1 MSSNSTNSTGCGAD
15 LRTPTDYERPYRP
28 APVRL
33 LNALGRGVDRLRA
46 NPGLDVEAMLV
57 RARRR
62 TGLSDYGDA
71 WFVEPLRVLVD
82 SINGEACLTP
92 VGRWIQRQRIEAALA
107 TRLRLE
113 DLLRRHPE
121 IRDIDLGDVIV
132 IAGLQRTGTT
142 ALHRL
147 IASHPEIR
155 AVSAWEGMNPLPLPG
170 DAPGRPRARLRR
182 ARLAERGIAYLA
194 PAFFA
199 VHPAEHDA
207 PEEDVLLL
215 DLCFMSQSA
224 EATMHVP
231 SYARWLANQDH
242 TRCYEYFRTVLR
254 ALAWQHPVKH
264 WVLKTPH
271 HLEYL
276 EVLLAVFPEATVV
289 QTHRDPLH
297 SVVSFCSMV
306 AHGRGVFSDRVDPH
320 EVAAHW
326 VRKAWRMVERAA
338 DVRAVADPA
347 RFVDVS
353 YKDFLEDPI
362 AQLRRIYGR
371 AGIPFGDDALRA
383 AEETVRRNVQHRY
396 GRHVYDPAS
405 FGLTAESIDRCFEP
419 YRDRHAIPW
428 ERAWPP

>member
-1 MSSNSTNSTGCGAD
+1 METT
-15 LRTPTDYERPYRP
+15 TDYERPYRP
-28 APVRL
+28 APVRV
-33 LNALGRGVDRLRA
+33 LNAVGRGIDRFRA
-46 NPGLDVEAMLV
+46 DPRLDVGTMLV
-57 RARRR
+57 RARKR
-62 TGLSDYGDA
+62 TGLSDYGDD
-71 WFVEPLRVLVD
+71 WFLEPLRVLVD
-82 SINGEACLTP
+82 SINGEAQLTP

-121 IRDIDLGDVIV
+121 IHDIDLGGVIV

-142 ALHRL
+142 TLHRL
-147 IASHPEIR
+147 IASHPKVR
-155 AVSAWEGMNPLPLPG
+155 AVTAWEGMNPLPLPG
-170 DAPGRPRARLRR
+170 DRPDRPRARLRR
-182 ARLAERGIAYLA
+182 ARWAERGIAYLA

-224 EATMHVP
+224 EATMQVP
-231 SYARWLANQDH
+231 SYSRWLAGQDH

-254 ALAWQHPVKH
+254 ALAWQRPTRH

-276 EVLLAVFPEATVV
+276 DVLLAVFPQAIVA
-289 QTHRDPLH
+289 QTHRDPGQC
-297 SVVSFCSMV
+297 VASFCSMV
-306 AHGRGVFSDRVDPH
+306 AHGRGVFSDRVDPR

-326 VRKAWRMVERAA
+326 VRKIRNMVDRAA
-338 DVRAVADPA
+338 AVRAASDSD

-353 YKDFLEDPI
+353 YYELLRDPI
-362 AQLRRIYGR
+362 AQLRRIHER
-371 AGIPFGDDALRA
+371 AGIPFGHDVLRA
-383 AEETVRRNVQHRY
+383 AEDTVRHNPQHRY

-405 FGLTAESIDRCFEP
+405 FGLTAESIERCFGS
-419 YRDRHAIPW
+419 YRERHAIPR
-428 ERAWPP
+428 ERADLASPP

>member
-1 MSSNSTNSTGCGAD
+1 METS
-15 LRTPTDYERPYRP
+15 TDYERPYRP
-28 APVRL
+28 APVRV
-33 LNALGRGVDRLRA
+33 LNALGRGIDRLCSD
-46 NPGLDVEAMLV
+46 PGLNVAAMLA
-57 RARRR
+57 RARKQ
-62 TGLSDYGDA
+62 TGLSDYGDD
-71 WFVEPLRVLVD
+71 WFLTPLRVLVD
-82 SINGEACLTP
+82 SINGEAQLTP

-107 TRLRLE
+107 TRLRLN

-147 IASHPEIR
+147 IASHPEVR
-155 AVSAWEGMNPLPLPG
+155 AVTAWEGMHPLPLPG
-170 DAPGRPRARLRR
+170 DTRDRPRARLRR
-182 ARLAERGIAYLA
+182 ARWAERGIAYLA

-231 SYARWLANQDH
+231 GYARWLAGQDH
-242 TRCYEYFRTVLR
+242 TRCYEYFRTVLQ
-254 ALAWQHPVKH
+254 ALAWQRPARR

-276 EVLLAVFPEATVV
+276 DVLLAVFPEATVV
-289 QTHRDPLH
+289 QTHRDPAQC
-297 SVVSFCSMV
+297 VVSFCSMV
-306 AHGRGVFSDRVDPH
+306 AHGRGVFSDRVDPR

-326 VRKAWRMVERAA
+326 VRKIRRMVDRAA
-338 DVRAVADPA
+338 AVRAASAPE

-353 YKDFLEDPI
+353 YYELLEDPI
-362 AQLRRIYGR
+362 AQLRKIYKG
-371 AGIPFGDDALRA
+371 AGIPFGDEAFLA
-383 AEETVRRNVQHRY
+383 AENTLRRNPQHRY

-405 FGLTAESIDRCFEP
+405 FGLTAESIERCLGA
-419 YRDRHAIPW
+419 YRDRHAIPR
-428 ERAWPP
+428 EHADLEGPP

>member
-1 MSSNSTNSTGCGAD
+1 M
-15 LRTPTDYERPYRP
+15 RTPTDYERPYRP

-46 NPGLDVEAMLV
+46 DPGLGVETMLA
-57 RARRR
+57 RARKR
-62 TGLSDYGDA
+62 TGLSDYGDE

-82 SINGEACLTP
+82 AINAEACLTP
-92 VGRWIQRQRIEAALA
+92 VGRWIQRHRIEAALA

-121 IRDIDLGDVIV
+121 IHDIDLGDVIV

-155 AVSAWEGMNPLPLPG
+155 AVTAWEGMNPLPLPG
-170 DAPGRPRARLRR
+170 DAPHRPRARLRR
-182 ARLAERGIAYLA
+182 ARLAERAIAYLA

-231 SYARWLANQDH
+231 SYARWLAGQDH

-254 ALAWQHPVKH
+254 ALAWPRATKH

-276 EVLLAVFPEATVV
+276 DVLLAVFPEATVV

-306 AHGRGVFSDRVDPH
+306 AHGRGVFSDRVDPR

-326 VRKAWRMVERAA
+326 VPKTRRMVERAA
-338 DVRAVADPA
+338 AVRAAADPA

-353 YKDFLEDPI
+353 YYDFLEDPI
-362 AQLRRIYGR
+362 TQLRRIYDQ
-371 AGIPFGDDALRA
+371 AGVAFGDSALRA
-383 AEETVRRNVQHRY
+383 AKETVRRDVQHRY
-396 GRHVYDPAS
+396 GRHVYDATS
-405 FGLTAESIDRCFEP
+405 FGLTAESIDRCFGS
-419 YRDRHAIPW
+419 YRDRHAIPRERG
-428 ERAWPP
+428 ERAGA